1 MLELLPFCALDL
13 MSNYIWSLFLY
24 RDQIEKNMDFLGMI
38 IMQNKLKSETPGVL
52 EELRRANI
60 RTVMVTGTENMS
72 SVVYMFYW
80 WFCFLYIYVHASL
93 I

>member
-1 MLELLPFCALDL
+1 MY
-13 MSNYIWSLFLY
+13 NYIWSLFLY

-38 IMQNKLKSETPGVL
+38 IMQNKLKSETSGVL

-60 RTVMVTGTENMS
+60 RTIMVTGTENMS

-80 WFCFLYIYVHASL
+80 WFVFYIYTSMPV
-93 I
+93 

>member
-1 MLELLPFCALDL
+1 

-80 WFCFLYIYVHASL
+80 WFVFYIYIYIHASL

>member
-1 MLELLPFCALDL
+1 

-38 IMQNKLKSETPGVL
+38 IMQNKLKSETPCVL

-72 SVVYMFYW
+72 SVVYMFFW
-80 WFCFLYIYVHASL
+80 WFVFYIYTSMPV
-93 I
+93 

>member
-1 MLELLPFCALDL
+1 

-72 SVVYMFYW
+72 SVVYMFFW
-80 WFCFLYIYVHASL
+80 WFVFYIYTSMPV
-93 I
+93 